1 MRLGVIDIGSNTVH
15 TTVLDAARGIRPVPQ
30 ASDSVTVK
38 LMRFLTD
45 DGDINE
51 EGVQT
56 ITAAV
61 TSAAKV
67 AKQNGADHLL
77 VIATSALREAGN
89 GGEVLAQLEQ
99 IVGMPIEV
107 LSAVDEA
114 RLTFLAVRRWYGW
127 GAGRLLVL
135 DIGGGSL
142 EIAAGNDELPDTA
155 LSVPLGAGRMTRQFL
170 WTNDP
175 PKQSEV
181 AALREYVR
189 HTLLGAIGSRGSTG
203 LTGDHVVATSKTFR
217 SLARLAGMPREVLGS
232 DQRWRMRL
240 AQLEDWVPRLAKLS
254 SADRTALPGIG
265 ARRSLQ
271 IAAGAVVAEE
281 TMRALRIDEVEI
293 CPWAL
298 REGAILQ
305 YLEQSA

>member
-15 TTVLDAARGIRPVPQ
+15 TTVLDASRGVRPIPQ
-30 ASDSVTVK
+30 ASESVTVK
-38 LMRFLTD
+38 LMRFLTEDGNID
-45 DGDINE
+45 D

-56 ITAAV
+56 ITEAV
-61 TSAAKV
+61 RSAVKV
-67 AKQNGADHLL
+67 ARQHGADRLL

-89 GGEVLAQLEQ
+89 GPEVLSQLEEIAGQ
-99 IVGMPIEV
+99 PVEI

-142 EIAAGNDELPDTA
+142 EIAAGNDEMPDTA
-155 LSVPLGAGRMTRQFL
+155 LSIPLGAGRMTRKFL

-175 PKQSEV
+175 PKPSEV
-181 AALREYVR
+181 QALREYVR
-189 HTLLGAIGSRGSTG
+189 HTLLGAVGSGNTG
-203 LTGDHVVATSKTFR
+203 LVGDHVVATSKTFR

-254 SADRTALPGIG
+254 STDRTALPGIG

-281 TMRALRIDEVEI
+281 TMRALRIEEVEI

-305 YLEQSA
+305 YLEFGV